1 MAFRGGEEGTL
12 AVGCYFARRVT
23 NRTTCENKY
32 MPEPLPEPAAYLA
45 LFCSSQSS
53 WRGATVHHTY
63 LNGSWLPI
71 EVQPV
76 LHSQRQGLLLVLLAG
91 VVLVASATCRKA
103 TIVRQQLPPVR
114 GCGPDAMRQNKMPG
128 EHVRNGGKC
137 AYGQNFRNGPLRFTH
152 PRVGGSLCGNE
163 CGMRNCK

>member
-1 MAFRGGEEGTL
+1 M

-23 NRTTCENKY
+23 NRTTRENKY

-76 LHSQRQGLLLVLLAG
+76 LHSQRQGLLLLVLLAG

-103 TIVRQQLPPVR
+103 TIVRQTTATTGER
-114 GCGPDAMRQNKMPG
+114 MRPDAMCRTVESVHTGRTFVMGRYASPTLG
-128 EHVRNGGKC
+128 WVVHYAAMSAV
-137 AYGQNFRNGPLRFTH
+137 
-152 PRVGGSLCGNE
+152 
-163 CGMRNCK
+163 